1 LQFIYGG
8 LVSGYLITYF
18 GPLAFVLAVTIGK
31 EAWDDVH
38 RWLRDR
44 EANKEKFLRLT
55 RNGFEEITSA
65 DIRVGH
71 IIQVTHFESFA
82 VPFLLFGK
90 PVLHDV
96 VLDSNK
102 STRTCGFCVA

>member
-1 LQFIYGG
+1 MTF
-8 LVSGYLITYF
+8 VVGYLITYF

-38 RWLRDR
+38 RWMRDR

-55 RNGFEEITSA
+55 RNGFEEISSA

-71 IIQVTHFESFA
+71 IIQVTTFFYFRS
-82 VPFLLFGK
+82 K
-90 PVLHDV
+90 V
-96 VLDSNK
+96 VVNASDKRPYCL
-102 STRTCGFCVA
+102 